1 MAFSPLK
8 WVKVGDQVQIAGLTE
23 CRASLPA
30 AFPDEEACG
39 FGPEIC
45 RGGDTIQQA
54 AGGGDGKAAKAKPI
68 FDTEQRLR
76 GRSWGGPPPSPAPAA
91 ASSPCFDARGEI
103 TDISRL
109 VFVTNSTLAG
119 LLVKSLTLK
128 RIRIFTKPSEMSKTP
143 KDYGCQRL
151 LTTGTR
157 LPW

>member
-45 RGGDTIQQA
+45 RGGDRIQQA

-68 FDTEQRLR
+68 FDTEQQRR
-76 GRSWGGPPPSPAPAA
+76 VREEECGGVVPPAFSVLPL
-91 ASSPCFDARGEI
+91 PCLDGCHARGEI
-103 TDISRL
+103 TDCIE
-109 VFVTNSTLAG
+109 V
-119 LLVKSLTLK
+119 
-128 RIRIFTKPSEMSKTP
+128 IF
-143 KDYGCQRL
+143 
-151 LTTGTR
+151 
-157 LPW
+157 